1 MTMFDLAIDPQF
13 WVGLLQI
20 VWIDIILSG
29 DNAVVIALA
38 CRRLPRH
45 QQRVAILAG
54 TGAAIALRVTMASV
68 VTLLLEISFLKL
80 IGSVLLLWIA
90 LKLLAPQ
97 DEESGEGK
105 SINNLWQAIRTIVI
119 ADFVMSLDNVIGIA
133 AAAKGSVLLLT
144 LGLMISIPLIVFSS
158 TLILRFMGRFPW
170 IIMLGGA
177 LLGYV
182 AGEMAV
188 TDKAIAGWIEQ
199 HAAWLHT
206 LVPPACA
213 LLVVAA
219 GKLLAARRPP
229 PAAPVDLATDDAA
242 DKPAPG
248 NDGIHGR

>member
-1 MTMFDLAIDPQF
+1 MFEWANDPQF
-13 WVGLLQI
+13 WIGLLQI

-54 TGAAIALRVTMASV
+54 TGAAIGLRVAMATV
-68 VTLLLEISFLKL
+68 VTLLLEISYLKL

-90 LKLLAPQ
+90 IKLLAPQ
-97 DEESGEGK
+97 DEEGGEGA
-105 SINNLWQAIRTIVI
+105 SIGNLWQAIRTIVV

-158 TLILRFMGRFPW
+158 TLILRFMGRYPW
-170 IIMLGGA
+170 IVTLGGA
-177 LLGYV
+177 LLGYI

-188 TDKAIAGWIEQ
+188 TDRAVTGWITD
-199 HAAWLHT
+199 HAPLLHT
-206 LVPPACA
+206 LGPI
-213 LLVVAA
+213 LGVVFVIAV
-219 GKLLAARRPP
+219 GKVLAARAARP
-229 PAAPVDLATDDAA
+229 V
-242 DKPAPG
+242 
-248 NDGIHGR
+248 

>member
-1 MTMFDLAIDPQF
+1 MFDWANDPQF

-38 CRRLPRH
+38 CRRLPKH

-54 TGAAIALRVTMASV
+54 TGAAIGLRVAMATV
-68 VTLLLEISFLKL
+68 VTLLLEISYLKL

-90 LKLLAPQ
+90 IKLLAPQ
-97 DEESGEGK
+97 EEEGGEGAN
-105 SINNLWQAIRTIVI
+105 IGNLWQAIRTIVI

-158 TLILRFMGRFPW
+158 TLILKFMGRYPW
-170 IIMLGGA
+170 IVTLGGA
-177 LLGYV
+177 LLGYI

-188 TDKAIAGWIEQ
+188 TDRAVTGWITDY
-199 HAAWLHT
+199 APVLHT
-206 LVPPACA
+206 VGPILGIV
-213 LLVVAA
+213 LVVAV
-219 GKLLAARRPP
+219 GKALAARAARP
-229 PAAPVDLATDDAA
+229 A
-242 DKPAPG
+242 
-248 NDGIHGR
+248 

>member
-1 MTMFDLAIDPQF
+1 MFEWANDPQF
-13 WVGLLQI
+13 WIGLLQI

-54 TGAAIALRVTMASV
+54 TGAAIGLRVAMATV
-68 VTLLLEISFLKL
+68 VTLLLEISYLKL

-90 LKLLAPQ
+90 IKLLAPQ
-97 DEESGEGK
+97 DEEGGDGA
-105 SINNLWQAIRTIVI
+105 SIGNLWQAIRTIVV

-158 TLILRFMGRFPW
+158 TLILRFMGRYPW
-170 IIMLGGA
+170 IVTLGGA
-177 LLGYV
+177 LLGYI

-188 TDKAIAGWIEQ
+188 TDRAVTGWITD
-199 HAAWLHT
+199 HAPMLHT
-206 LVPPACA
+206 VGPIMGIVF
-213 LLVVAA
+213 VVAV
-219 GKLLAARRPP
+219 GKLLAARTARP
-229 PAAPVDLATDDAA
+229 V
-242 DKPAPG
+242 
-248 NDGIHGR
+248 

>member
-1 MTMFDLAIDPQF
+1 MFDWANDPQF

-54 TGAAIALRVTMASV
+54 TGAAIGLRVAMATV
-68 VTLLLEISFLKL
+68 VTLLLEISYLKL

-90 LKLLAPQ
+90 IRLLAPQ
-97 DEESGEGK
+97 DGEGGDGA
-105 SINNLWQAIRTIVI
+105 SIGNLWQAIRTIVV

-144 LGLMISIPLIVFSS
+144 LGLMISIPLIIFSS
-158 TLILRFMGRFPW
+158 TVILRFMGRYPW
-170 IIMLGGA
+170 IVTLGGA
-177 LLGYV
+177 LLGYI

-188 TDKAIAGWIEQ
+188 TDRAVTGWI
-199 HAAWLHT
+199 AVRAPVLHT
-206 LVPPACA
+206 VGPVLGVV
-213 LLVVAA
+213 LVVVV
-219 GKLLAARRPP
+219 GKLLAARAARP
-229 PAAPVDLATDDAA
+229 A
-242 DKPAPG
+242 
-248 NDGIHGR
+248 